1 MAVVLLAIIIGSF
14 GVYVYG
20 VFFSHRMAGPAY
32 RLRNFIDGMI
42 HGDLESNISLRD
54 KNYFQLLAA
63 DINCLRQQWHDSILE
78 LKTIN
83 KQLNEVASGE
93 QKELLTL
100 LNIRYQ
106 HIVVLELSTY
116 ILL

>member
-1 MAVVLLAIIIGSF
+1 MAVMLLSIIIGGF
-14 GVYVYG
+14 GIYVYG
-20 VFFSHRMAGPAY
+20 VFLTHRMAGPAY

-54 KNYFQLLAA
+54 KDYFQLLAT

-78 LKTIN
+78 LETIN

-93 QKELLTL
+93 QKKLLGGSSKILSDL
-100 LNIRYQ
+100 LKK
-106 HIVVLELSTY
+106 VP
-116 ILL
+116 